1 MKATTYARTLAR
13 PYRQIVK
20 VVAVA
25 SLFLLGASALQAQ
38 TTVAVSRPGLTKPAP
53 TRVGPQVPTAADPGR
68 TVLDGVIE
76 ILAGGSRPTT
86 NRKSDRTKR
95 RDQAVSEWNRTV
107 DYSGPRF
114 GFTYLPKAI
123 VDSLKNHD
131 IDVGSTISQFGW
143 QLEHEIHVTADG
155 PMVLNEWVFLAGGLE
170 KGVFLPS
177 ATWLVG
183 ARGRSGNEIGFGPNV
198 SIAGVGL
205 ALAAGVTV
213 HNGGLHFP
221 MNVAA
226 ASSKG
231 GIRVSF
237 LTGFTLH

>member
-1 MKATTYARTLAR
+1 MKTELIKTA
-13 PYRQIVK
+13 
-20 VVAVA
+20 AVA
-25 SLFLLGASALQAQ
+25 ALFLLGAATLKAQ
-38 TTVAVSRPGLTKPAP
+38 RPEAFSRPEPNPATESVSHGIIRVIFGGKRPAGKADKKTP
-53 TRVGPQVPTAADPGR
+53 TP
-68 TVLDGVIE
+68 
-76 ILAGGSRPTT
+76 
-86 NRKSDRTKR
+86 
-95 RDQAVSEWNRTV
+95 RDQAVSEWKRTV

-114 GFTYLPKAI
+114 GFTYLPEAV

-131 IDVGSTISQFGW
+131 IDVGSAISQFGW
-143 QLEHEIHVTADG
+143 QLEHEIHVTPEG

-177 ATWLVG
+177 VTWLVG
-183 ARGRSGNEIGFGPNV
+183 ARGRTGNEVGFGPNV

-205 ALAAGVTV
+205 ALAAGV
-213 HNGGLHFP
+213 NMNSGGLHFP

-231 GIRVSF
+231 GVRVSF

>member
-1 MKATTYARTLAR
+1 MKATLVKTAAVAGLFVLMGALTLSAQT
-13 PYRQIVK
+13 P
-20 VVAVA
+20 VAVTRPEPRPSEGSIA
-25 SLFLLGASALQAQ
+25 GQVLGIL
-38 TTVAVSRPGLTKPAP
+38 VGRKSRPIPINK
-53 TRVGPQVPTAADPGR
+53 
-68 TVLDGVIE
+68 E
-76 ILAGGSRPTT
+76 
-86 NRKSDRTKR
+86 DRARAK
-95 RDQAVSEWNRTV
+95 QPVSEWNRTV

-114 GFTYLPKAI
+114 GFTYLPQEI
-123 VDSLKNHD
+123 VDSLKGRNM
-131 IDVGSTISQFGW
+131 DVGSMISQFGW
-143 QLEHEIHVTADG
+143 QLEHEIHVTPEG

-183 ARGRSGNEIGFGPNV
+183 ARGRSGNEVGFGPNV

-213 HNGGLHFP
+213 NTGGLHVP

-231 GIRVSF
+231 GLRVSF
-237 LTGFTLH
+237 LTGFSLH

>member
-1 MKATTYARTLAR
+1 MKGTLIKTA
-13 PYRQIVK
+13 
-20 VVAVA
+20 AVA
-25 SLFLLGASALQAQ
+25 SLFLLGAATLKAQ
-38 TTVAVSRPGLTKPAP
+38 SPASYRRPDPLDDTSRTAFRTFSLRAP
-53 TRVGPQVPTAADPGR
+53 TEAMAKRAP
-68 TVLDGVIE
+68 E
-76 ILAGGSRPTT
+76 
-86 NRKSDRTKR
+86 RKAPKKE
-95 RDQAVSEWNRTV
+95 QAVSEWKRTV

-114 GFTYLPKAI
+114 GFTYLPSAV
-123 VDSLKNHD
+123 VDSLKNHN
-131 IDVGSTISQFGW
+131 IDVGQTISQFGW
-143 QLEHEIHVTADG
+143 QLEHEIHVSPEG

-177 ATWLVG
+177 VTWLVG
-183 ARGRSGNEIGFGPNV
+183 ARGRTGNEVGFGPNV

-205 ALAAGVTV
+205 ALAAGV
-213 HNGGLHFP
+213 NINSGGLHFP

>member
-1 MKATTYARTLAR
+1 MKAT
-13 PYRQIVK
+13 IVK
-20 VVAVA
+20 TAAVA
-25 SLFLLGASALQAQ
+25 GLFTLMAAATLSAQGPSAMTRPTDVRASTAGEVLGVLLG
-38 TTVAVSRPGLTKPAP
+38 
-53 TRVGPQVPTAADPGR
+53 
-68 TVLDGVIE
+68 
-76 ILAGGSRPTT
+76 
-86 NRKSDRTKR
+86 NRTKKTTPIHKEAKAKAK
-95 RDQAVSEWNRTV
+95 QAVSEWKQSI

-114 GFTYLPKAI
+114 GFTYLPQEI
-123 VDSLKNHD
+123 VDSLKGRN
-131 IDVGSTISQFGW
+131 INVGTMISQFGW
-143 QLEHEIHVTADG
+143 QLEREIHVSPDG

-183 ARGRSGNEIGFGPNV
+183 ARSRTGNEIGFGPNV

-213 HNGGLHFP
+213 NTGGLHVP

-226 ASSKG
+226 ASSRG

-237 LTGFTLH
+237 LTGFSLH

>member
-1 MKATTYARTLAR
+1 MKAALIKT
-13 PYRQIVK
+13 
-20 VVAVA
+20 VAVA
-25 SLFLLGASALQAQ
+25 CVLAVLGFATLQAQ
-38 TTVAVSRPGLTKPAP
+38 TPDAWRRPEPNPAGLPILRIVTVQPKPAHKEE
-53 TRVGPQVPTAADPGR
+53 TARKKQVT
-68 TVLDGVIE
+68 
-76 ILAGGSRPTT
+76 
-86 NRKSDRTKR
+86 
-95 RDQAVSEWNRTV
+95 SEWSRTV

-114 GFTYLPKAI
+114 GFTYLTQEI

-131 IDVGSTISQFGW
+131 IDVDRAISQFGW
-143 QLEHEIHVTADG
+143 QLEHEIHVTPDG

-177 ATWLVG
+177 LTWLVG
-183 ARGRSGNEIGFGPNV
+183 ARSRSGNEVGFGPNV

-205 ALAAGVTV
+205 ALAAGVTA
-213 HNGGLHFP
+213 NSGGLHVP

-237 LTGFTLH
+237 LTGFSLH

>member
-1 MKATTYARTLAR
+1 MLTAAVATQCLSAAATLGAQGPAAYRAPEPRDSAARALVVVDLKPIRPAR
-13 PYRQIVK
+13 P
-20 VVAVA
+20 
-25 SLFLLGASALQAQ
+25 
-38 TTVAVSRPGLTKPAP
+38 PA
-53 TRVGPQVPTAADPGR
+53 RSGR
-68 TVLDGVIE
+68 R
-76 ILAGGSRPTT
+76 A
-86 NRKSDRTKR
+86 
-95 RDQAVSEWNRTV
+95 DQATSEWKRSI

-114 GFTYLPKAI
+114 GFTYLPKAV

-131 IDVGSTISQFGW
+131 IDVGQTISQFGW
-143 QLEHEIHVTADG
+143 QLEHEIHVTPEG

-183 ARGRSGNEIGFGPNV
+183 ARGRSGNEVGFGPNV

-205 ALAAGVTV
+205 ALAAGVDV
-213 HNGGLHFP
+213 NNGGLHVP
-221 MNVAA
+221 MNIAA

>member
-1 MKATTYARTLAR
+1 MRKPAFSRTLAR
-13 PYRQIVK
+13 PYGQLIK
-20 VVAVA
+20 AAAVA
-25 SLFLLGASALQAQ
+25 TLFLLGARALRAQAAYAPSPGAA
-38 TTVAVSRPGLTKPAP
+38 TDRNGVSTAGQVIGVLGGRAP
-53 TRVGPQVPTAADPGR
+53 QP
-68 TVLDGVIE
+68 
-76 ILAGGSRPTT
+76 T
-86 NRKSDRTKR
+86 NRSR
-95 RDQAVSEWNRTV
+95 RDRATSEWNRTV

-114 GFTYLPKAI
+114 GFTYLPQAV
-123 VDSLKNHD
+123 VDSLKNHS
-131 IDVGSTISQFGW
+131 IEVGSAISQFGW
-143 QLEHEIHVTADG
+143 QLEHEIHVTTDG

-183 ARGRSGNEIGFGPNV
+183 ARGRTGNEVGFGPNV
-198 SIAGVGL
+198 SVAGVGL

-226 ASSKG
+226 ASSRG
-231 GIRVSF
+231 GVRVSF

>member
-1 MKATTYARTLAR
+1 MPPSLALKLSTGDIHMKAALIKT
-13 PYRQIVK
+13 
-20 VVAVA
+20 VAVA
-25 SLFLLGASALQAQ
+25 GVITILGFATLRAQAPD
-38 TTVAVSRPGLTKPAP
+38 AWGRPK
-53 TRVGPQVPTAADPGR
+53 ADPAQVQAIR
-68 TVLDGVIE
+68 IATPKPQPVHKE
-76 ILAGGSRPTT
+76 ESR
-86 NRKSDRTKR
+86 KK
-95 RDQAVSEWNRTV
+95 QAVSEWNRSV

-114 GFTYLPKAI
+114 GFTYLPQQI

-131 IDVGSTISQFGW
+131 IEVGQTISQFGW
-143 QLEHEIHVTADG
+143 QLEHEIHVTPEG

-177 ATWLVG
+177 VTWLVG
-183 ARGRSGNEIGFGPNV
+183 ARGRSGNEVGFGPNV

-213 HNGGLHFP
+213 NSGGLHVP

-237 LTGFTLH
+237 LTGFSLH

>member
-1 MKATTYARTLAR
+1 MKAA
-13 PYRQIVK
+13 IVK
-20 VVAVA
+20 TAAVA
-25 SLFLLGASALQAQ
+25 SLFLLGAATLRAQ
-38 TTVAVSRPGLTKPAP
+38 RPDAYSRSESNIKAEAAANEMSRFVLGSSRKAEAKAERKVPA
-53 TRVGPQVPTAADPGR
+53 
-68 TVLDGVIE
+68 
-76 ILAGGSRPTT
+76 
-86 NRKSDRTKR
+86 
-95 RDQAVSEWNRTV
+95 QAVSEWKQTV

-114 GFTYLPKAI
+114 GFTYLPAEV
-123 VDSLKNHD
+123 VDSLKNHN
-131 IDVGSTISQFGW
+131 IDVGQTISQFGW
-143 QLEHEIHVTADG
+143 QLEHEIHVTPDG

-183 ARGRSGNEIGFGPNV
+183 ARGRSGNEVGFGPNV
-198 SIAGVGL
+198 SVAGVGL
-205 ALAAGVTV
+205 AVAAGVTM
-213 HNGGLHFP
+213 NSGGLHVP

>member
-1 MKATTYARTLAR
+1 MKALIKTA
-13 PYRQIVK
+13 
-20 VVAVA
+20 AVA
-25 SLFLLGASALQAQ
+25 SLFLLGAATLKAQ
-38 TTVAVSRPGLTKPAP
+38 RAEAFTRPEPNPKTESVPPGII
-53 TRVGPQVPTAADPGR
+53 RV
-68 TVLDGVIE
+68 
-76 ILAGGSRPTT
+76 ILGD
-86 NRKSDRTKR
+86 RKKTPPVRAEKKTPKE
-95 RDQAVSEWNRTV
+95 QAVSEWKRTV

-114 GFTYLPKAI
+114 GFTYLPSAV
-123 VDSLKNHD
+123 VDSLKNHN
-131 IDVGSTISQFGW
+131 IDVGQTISQFGW
-143 QLEHEIHVTADG
+143 QLEHEIHVSPDG

-177 ATWLVG
+177 VSWLVG

-205 ALAAGVTV
+205 ALAAGVSV
-213 HNGGLHFP
+213 KSGGLHFP

>member
-1 MKATTYARTLAR
+1 MKAALIKTA
-13 PYRQIVK
+13 
-20 VVAVA
+20 AVA
-25 SLFLLGASALQAQ
+25 SLFLLGAAPLRAQ
-38 TTVAVSRPGLTKPAP
+38 RPDAFQRPELNPNTGNVAGEVIKVVLGQRPETGGQKKI
-53 TRVGPQVPTAADPGR
+53 PG
-68 TVLDGVIE
+68 
-76 ILAGGSRPTT
+76 
-86 NRKSDRTKR
+86 K
-95 RDQAVSEWNRTV
+95 QAVSEWKRTV

-114 GFTYLPKAI
+114 GFTYLPEAV

-131 IDVGSTISQFGW
+131 IDVGQTISQFGW
-143 QLEHEIHVTADG
+143 QLEHEIHVSPEG

-177 ATWLVG
+177 VTWLVG
-183 ARGRSGNEIGFGPNV
+183 ARGRSGNEVGFGPNI

-205 ALAAGVTV
+205 ALAAGVDM
-213 HNGGLHFP
+213 NSGGLHFP

>member
-1 MKATTYARTLAR
+1 MKAALIKTA
-13 PYRQIVK
+13 
-20 VVAVA
+20 AVA
-25 SLFLLGASALQAQ
+25 GLFLLGAATLKAQAQ
-38 TTVAVSRPGLTKPAP
+38 SGYRRPDPLDDTSRAGFRTYTQRA
-53 TRVGPQVPTAADPGR
+53 TTAAW
-68 TVLDGVIE
+68 
-76 ILAGGSRPTT
+76 PTPA
-86 NRKSDRTKR
+86 TKKKVPKKE
-95 RDQAVSEWNRTV
+95 QAVSEWKRTV

-114 GFTYLPKAI
+114 GFTYLPGAV
-123 VDSLKNHD
+123 VDSLKNHN
-131 IDVGSTISQFGW
+131 IDVGQTISQYGW
-143 QLEHEIHVTADG
+143 QLEHEIHVSPEG

-177 ATWLVG
+177 VSWLVG

-205 ALAAGVTV
+205 ALAAGVSV
-213 HNGGLHFP
+213 KSGGLHFP

>member
-1 MKATTYARTLAR
+1 MSPVSRTQTQTGEFYMKAELIKTA
-13 PYRQIVK
+13 
-20 VVAVA
+20 AVA
-25 SLFLLGASALQAQ
+25 GLFLLGAATLRAQ
-38 TTVAVSRPGLTKPAP
+38 RPEAFTRPEPKTESVPRGIIFGEKRPGAKPEKKTP
-53 TRVGPQVPTAADPGR
+53 K
-68 TVLDGVIE
+68 E
-76 ILAGGSRPTT
+76 
-86 NRKSDRTKR
+86 
-95 RDQAVSEWNRTV
+95 QAVSEWKRTV

-114 GFTYLPKAI
+114 GFTYLPEAV

-131 IDVGSTISQFGW
+131 IDVGSAISQFGW
-143 QLEHEIHVTADG
+143 QLEHEIHVSPEG

-177 ATWLVG
+177 VTWLVG
-183 ARGRSGNEIGFGPNV
+183 ARGRTGNEIGFGPNV

-205 ALAAGVTV
+205 ALAAGVNV
-213 HNGGLHFP
+213 NSGGLHFP

-231 GIRVSF
+231 GVRVSF

>member
-1 MKATTYARTLAR
+1 MNARSLAR
-13 PYRQIVK
+13 PYREIIK
-20 VVAVA
+20 AVAVA
-25 SLFLLGASALQAQ
+25 TLFLLGAKAVRAQ
-38 TTVAVSRPGLTKPAP
+38 TAAAVSRTGLVQSP
-53 TRVGPQVPTAADPGR
+53 VPSLGQPSETEAGS
-68 TVLDGVIE
+68 TGGKILTWILGDGS
-76 ILAGGSRPTT
+76 SRST
-86 NRKSDRTKR
+86 NNSDRARKPK
-95 RDQAVSEWNRTV
+95 QAVSEWNRSV

-114 GFTYLPKAI
+114 GFTYLPDAV
-123 VDSLKNHD
+123 VDSLKAHN

-143 QLEHEIHVTADG
+143 QLEREIHVSAEG
-155 PMVLNEWVFLAGGLE
+155 PMVLNEWIFLAGGLE

-177 ATWLVG
+177 ASWMVG

-198 SIAGVGL
+198 SLAGVGL

-226 ASSKG
+226 ASSRG

>member
-1 MKATTYARTLAR
+1 MKAAMIKTA
-13 PYRQIVK
+13 
-20 VVAVA
+20 AVA
-25 SLFLLGASALQAQ
+25 SLFLLGAATLHAQRPQAY
-38 TTVAVSRPGLTKPAP
+38 SRPEPS
-53 TRVGPQVPTAADPGR
+53 QNTA
-68 TVLDGVIE
+68 TVSKGVLEAIF
-76 ILAGGSRPTT
+76 GKTSQSK
-86 NRKSDRTKR
+86 KSEKKTPRE
-95 RDQAVSEWNRTV
+95 QAVSEWKQTV

-114 GFTYLPKAI
+114 GFTYLPQEI
-123 VDSLKNHD
+123 VDSLRGRD
-131 IDVGSTISQFGW
+131 IDVDQTISQFGW
-143 QLEHEIHVTADG
+143 QLEHEIHVTPEG

-177 ATWLVG
+177 VTWLVG
-183 ARGRSGNEIGFGPNV
+183 ARGKSGNEVGFGPNV

-205 ALAAGVTV
+205 AIAAGVNMNT
-213 HNGGLHFP
+213 GGLHVP

>member
-1 MKATTYARTLAR
+1 MKATLIKTA
-13 PYRQIVK
+13 
-20 VVAVA
+20 AVA
-25 SLFLLGASALQAQ
+25 GLFLLGAATLRAQAPAAFRPRDPLDD
-38 TTVAVSRPGLTKPAP
+38 TSRAGLRAIARSGMVEAWTKPAAEKKAP
-53 TRVGPQVPTAADPGR
+53 
-68 TVLDGVIE
+68 
-76 ILAGGSRPTT
+76 
-86 NRKSDRTKR
+86 KR
-95 RDQAVSEWNRTV
+95 EQAVSEWKRTV

-114 GFTYLPKAI
+114 GFTYLPDAV

-131 IDVGSTISQFGW
+131 IDVGQTISQFGW
-143 QLEHEIHVTADG
+143 QLEHEIHVTPEG

-177 ATWLVG
+177 VTWLVG
-183 ARGRSGNEIGFGPNV
+183 ARGRSGNEVGFGPNV
-198 SIAGVGL
+198 SVAGVGL
-205 ALAAGVTV
+205 ALAAGV
-213 HNGGLHFP
+213 NMNSGGLHFP

>member
-1 MKATTYARTLAR
+1 MKAVLITLLA
-13 PYRQIVK
+13 
-20 VVAVA
+20 AVT
-25 SLFLLGASALQAQ
+25 LQAQ
-38 TTVAVSRPGLTKPAP
+38 SPAAYRPESRAASAPEAGSLVKALFGKKKAEKTTPG
-53 TRVGPQVPTAADPGR
+53 
-68 TVLDGVIE
+68 
-76 ILAGGSRPTT
+76 
-86 NRKSDRTKR
+86 
-95 RDQAVSEWNRTV
+95 QAVSEWKTTV

-114 GFTYLPKAI
+114 GFTYLPKAV
-123 VDSLKNHD
+123 VDSLENHN
-131 IDVGSTISQFGW
+131 ISVNQTISQFGW
-143 QLEHEIHVTADG
+143 QLEHEIHVSPDG

-170 KGVFLPS
+170 SGVFLPS

-183 ARGRSGNEIGFGPNV
+183 ARGRGGNEVGFGPNV

-205 ALAAGVTV
+205 AVAAGVDV
-213 HNGGLHFP
+213 NSGGLHVP

>member
-1 MKATTYARTLAR
+1 MYMRNLL
-13 PYRQIVK
+13 VK
-20 VVAVA
+20 TAAVA
-25 SLFLLGASALQAQ
+25 TLFTLGASALRAQ
-38 TTVAVSRPGLTKPAP
+38 TTASVVRKALAEPVDPYSAAVYFRGLPQYRTADSMAGM
-53 TRVGPQVPTAADPGR
+53 TIVGKEAAAKR
-68 TVLDGVIE
+68 AAAKRAAE
-76 ILAGGSRPTT
+76 KEAR
-86 NRKSDRTKR
+86 RK
-95 RDQAVSEWNRTV
+95 QAVSEWNRAV

-114 GFTYLPKAI
+114 GFTYLPEAL
-123 VDSLKNHD
+123 VDSLKAHK

-143 QLEHEIHVTADG
+143 QLEHEIHVTAEG

-183 ARGRSGNEIGFGPNV
+183 ARGRSGNEIAFGPNV
-198 SIAGVGL
+198 SLSGVGL

-213 HNGGLHFP
+213 HTGGLHFP

-226 ASSKG
+226 ASSRG
-231 GIRVSF
+231 GVRVSF

>member
-1 MKATTYARTLAR
+1 MKATLIKTA
-13 PYRQIVK
+13 
-20 VVAVA
+20 AVA
-25 SLFLLGASALQAQ
+25 GLFLLGAGTLRAQ
-38 TTVAVSRPGLTKPAP
+38 NPAGFRRPDPLDNTSRAGLRTIAQRGMTEAWSKPAP
-53 TRVGPQVPTAADPGR
+53 
-68 TVLDGVIE
+68 
-76 ILAGGSRPTT
+76 
-86 NRKSDRTKR
+86 R
-95 RDQAVSEWNRTV
+95 RAPKKEQAVSEWKRTV

-114 GFTYLPKAI
+114 GFTYLPEAV

-131 IDVGSTISQFGW
+131 IDVGQTISQFGW
-143 QLEHEIHVTADG
+143 QLEHEIHVTPEG

-177 ATWLVG
+177 VTWLVG
-183 ARGRSGNEIGFGPNV
+183 ARGRTGNEVGFGPNV

-205 ALAAGVTV
+205 ALAAGVNV
-213 HNGGLHFP
+213 NSGGLHFP
-221 MNVAA
+221 LNVAA

>member
-1 MKATTYARTLAR
+1 MLT
-13 PYRQIVK
+13 
-20 VVAVA
+20 VAVA
-25 SLFLLGASALQAQ
+25 TQLLIEATALGAQAP
-38 TTVAVSRPGLTKPAP
+38 AAYRAPESRDSTRRPLLLVDPKPLRPATP
-53 TRVGPQVPTAADPGR
+53 KMPDAAR
-68 TVLDGVIE
+68 E
-76 ILAGGSRPTT
+76 
-86 NRKSDRTKR
+86 R
-95 RDQAVSEWNRTV
+95 RQDQATSEWKRSI

-114 GFTYLPKAI
+114 GFTYLPKAV

-131 IDVGSTISQFGW
+131 IDVGQTISQFGW
-143 QLEHEIHVTADG
+143 QLEHEIHVTPEG

-183 ARGRSGNEIGFGPNV
+183 ARGRSGNEVGFGPNV
-198 SIAGVGL
+198 SVAGVGL
-205 ALAAGVTV
+205 ALAAGVDV
-213 HNGGLHFP
+213 NNGGLHVP
-221 MNVAA
+221 MNIAA